1 MYINTAIKEKN
12 VNINYDYSYKKEKV
26 ITPVAFFPQKKLSQL
41 FLDLNIAFY
50 LERAYCFKTV
60 IKIAYS
66 RYESSRP
73 LKIKSIYREASVIL
87 NKNFYTIQSNVR
99 LCIQDIVDNAPD
111 ELLHSVFYYDRVE
124 LKKHLY
130 PKYFIIQ
137 ILDYL
142 NKSGLY

>member
-1 MYINTAIKEKN
+1 MYINTAIQEIDN
-12 VNINYDYSYKKEKV
+12 NLNYDFSYQTEKV
-26 ITPVAFFPQKKLSQL
+26 ITPVSFFPQKKLSQL
-41 FLDLNIAFY
+41 LLELNIAFY

-66 RYESSRP
+66 CYESSRP
-73 LKIKSIYREASVIL
+73 LKIKSIYREASAVL
-87 NKNFYTIQSNVR
+87 NKNFNTIQSNVR

-142 NKSGLY
+142 NNTDSY